1 MTTMVVMDNRAR
13 AVSKRMQKPLIVA
26 ALLTIPT
33 TVLQFVNVGEPWRT
47 IGDVLDWAIW
57 LAFLAELVVMLA
69 VVQNRGRYLF
79 GHPLEV
85 GIVALTPPFFLAAM
99 QSIRLL
105 RLLRLL
111 RLAPLRGSSSALF
124 STEGVRFA
132 AAVALL
138 TVVGGGAAFAAVEH
152 ISYGNGVYWAISTMA
167 TVGSLVPGTVAGK
180 IIAVPVMLV
189 GIGAATLVIGA
200 VAQRFFARTVE
211 QVELAEDD
219 LLVQVREISQRLQS
233 LERALS
239 NRRSP
244 QASDG

>member
-1 MTTMVVMDNRAR
+1 MTSTVAMNDRAR
-13 AVSKRMQKPLIVA
+13 AVAERMQKPLIVA

-33 TVLQFVNVGEPWRT
+33 TVLQFVHVVEPWQT

-57 LAFLAELVVMLA
+57 LAFLAELVVMLSL
-69 VVQNRGRYLF
+69 VRRRGRYLF
-79 GHPLEV
+79 DHPLDV
-85 GIVALTPPFFLAAM
+85 GIVVLTPPFFLAAM

-111 RLAPLRGSSSALF
+111 RLVRLRGSSSAMF
-124 STEGVRFA
+124 SMEGVRFD
-132 AAVALL
+132 
-138 TVVGGGAAFAAVEH
+138 
-152 ISYGNGVYWAISTMA
+152 GVYWAISTMA
-167 TVGSLVPGTVAGK
+167 TVGSIVPNTVAGK

-211 QVELAEDD
+211 HVELAEDD

-239 NRRSP
+239 NRQSSQSR
-244 QASDG
+244 